1 MSTRNRK
8 STAKIATF
16 SIDRE
21 ILESVRA
28 RATADRVSLSGFVES
43 ALRRA
48 LDAPTASDGTESSA
62 SNVCEREPVEPD
74 PSQARAILRAARD
87 ALERVDE
94 LIE

>member
-8 STAKIATF
+8 TTAKIATF
-16 SIDRE
+16 AIDRE
-21 ILESVRA
+21 ILESVRE

-48 LDAPTASDGTESSA
+48 LDAPTSTDGTESSTA
-62 SNVCEREPVEPD
+62 TARREAVEPD

>member
-28 RATADRVSLSGFVES
+28 RATADRVSLSGFVET

-48 LDAPTASDGTESSA
+48 LDAPTASDETESSTA
-62 SNVCEREPVEPD
+62 TARREPVEPD